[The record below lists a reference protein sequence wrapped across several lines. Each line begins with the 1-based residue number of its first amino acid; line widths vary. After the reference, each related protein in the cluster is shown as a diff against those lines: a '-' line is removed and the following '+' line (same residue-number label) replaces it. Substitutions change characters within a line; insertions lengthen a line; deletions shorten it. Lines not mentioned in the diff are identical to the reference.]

1 MRKKSLFCEVCFTI
15 FSLSLNTIFL
25 LVLVYIL
32 AQLAIGAYVSRK
44 VKNETD
50 YILAGRSLGYGLGIF
65 TIFATWFGS
74 ETCIGATSQVYENG
88 LAGTGADPFGYGLCI
103 LLAAVLYAGV
113 LWKKGL
119 TTLADLFRTR
129 YSVGTE
135 RVVAL
140 LLIPSSVLWAA
151 SQTRA
156 FGQVLASSSGLD
168 AFTMISIAAAIVI
181 IYTTFGGMLAD
192 AWTDLIQGIVLIL
205 GLVALFVAIVMN
217 PEGFKALQNIPADK
231 LVFFPADVPWVEQLE
246 FWSVAVIGSLV
257 AAELVSR
264 ILATKNPNVARNA
277 SLSGGFL
284 YLLIGVLPVVVGLAA
299 ITLLPDV
306 SDSETVLET
315 MAEQYL
321 HPALYVLFIGALIS
335 AILSTVDS
343 TLLVAGSLFSHNL
356 VQPYFPDLSD
366 KQRLLYSRLSVM
378 FFGVVAYILAI
389 SSDSM
394 FELAQ
399 TASAFGSGGV
409 TVAFFFGLFTKFG
422 GKWAAI
428 ACNLASV
435 SVFMIGSIEINAE
448 TEATM
453 LPYPFISSVIVALVV
468 YVAVAFVE
476 KAEPKLAPDLIG

>member
-1 MRKKSLFCEVCFTI
+1 MVI
-15 FSLSLNTIFL
+15 A
-25 LVLVYIL
+25 YIL
-32 AQLAIGAYVSRK
+32 LQLGIGAYVSRK

-50 YILAGRSLGYGLGIF
+50 YILAGRSLGYGLAIF

-103 LLAAVLYAGV
+103 LLAAILYAGV

-135 RVVAL
+135 RLTAI

-151 SQTRA
+151 SQTRG
-156 FGQVLASSSGLD
+156 FGQVLAASSGFD
-168 AFTMISIAAAIVI
+168 SFTMISFAALIVVA
-181 IYTTFGGMLAD
+181 YTAFGGMLAD
-192 AWTDLIQGIVLIL
+192 AWTDLLQGIVLIL
-205 GLVALFVAIVMN
+205 GLVALFVVLIMN
-217 PEGFKALQNIPADK
+217 PEGQNALQNIPAEK
-231 LVFFPADVPWVEQLE
+231 LQFFPSDVPWIEQLE

-264 ILATKNPNVARNA
+264 ILATKSPTVARNS
-277 SLSGGFL
+277 SLLGGFL
-284 YLLIGVLPVVVGLAA
+284 YIVVGMLPVVVGLAA
-299 ITLLPDV
+299 ITIMPDV
-306 SDSETVLET
+306 SDSETVLEA
-315 MAEQYL
+315 MAERYL
-321 HPALYVLFIGALIS
+321 NPVMYVVFIGALVS

-356 VQPYFPDLSD
+356 LQPFFPNLSER
-366 KQRLLYSRLSVM
+366 QRLLFSRLSVVS
-378 FFGVVAYILAI
+378 FGVIAYLLAI
-389 SSDSM
+389 SADSM

-399 TASAFGSGGV
+399 TASAFGSGGI
-409 TVAFFFGLFTKFG
+409 TVAFFFALFTKFG

-428 ACNLASV
+428 LCNLASV
-435 SVFMIGSIEINAE
+435 AVFMYGSIEIDPE

-453 LPYPFISSVIVALVV
+453 LSYPFLSSLFVGFVV
-468 YVAVAFVE
+468 YVLVAFIEKYFTKPAVE
-476 KAEPKLAPDLIG
+476 LAPSA

>member
-1 MRKKSLFCEVCFTI
+1 M
-15 FSLSLNTIFL
+15 
-25 LVLVYIL
+25 
-32 AQLAIGAYVSRK
+32 QLAIGAYVSRK
-44 VKNETD
+44 VSNETD
-50 YILAGRSLGYGLGIF
+50 YILAGRSLGYGLAIF

-74 ETCIGATSQVYENG
+74 ETCIGATSQVYEKG

-129 YSVGTE
+129 YSIATE
-135 RVVAL
+135 RIVAL

-156 FGQVLASSSGLD
+156 FGQVLSSSSGLD
-168 AFTMISIAAAIVI
+168 SFTMISIAAAIVI
-181 IYTTFGGMLAD
+181 LYTTFGGMLAD

-205 GLVALFVAIVMN
+205 GLVALFVALIMA
-217 PEGFKALQNIPADK
+217 PEGIKALQNIPAEK
-231 LVFFPADVPWVEQLE
+231 LILFPSDVSWIEQLE
-246 FWSVAVIGSLV
+246 FWGIAVIGSLV

-264 ILATKNPNVARNA
+264 ILATKSPNVARNA

-284 YLLIGVLPVVVGLAA
+284 YILIGTLPVVIGLAA
-299 ITLLPDV
+299 ITLLPNV
-306 SDSETVLET
+306 TDSETVLET

-321 HPALYVLFIGALIS
+321 HPAFYVLFVGALIS

-356 VQPYFPDLSD
+356 LQPFFPNLTD

-378 FFGVVAYILAI
+378 SFGVIAYLLAI

-399 TASAFGSGGV
+399 TASAFGSGGI

-428 ACNLASV
+428 ICNLASV
-435 SVFMIGSIEINAE
+435 LTYMIGSIEINAE

-468 YVAVAFVE
+468 YVGVALFE
-476 KAEPKLAPDLIG
+476 KTEQHLAPDTLFQNS